1 MSVVAK
7 VFIKR
12 ISDDV
17 DEVTERQDG
26 LREGKGQIEQIFVL
40 MNIVEQEIEWNSSLF
55 LCPLR
60 RL

>member
-17 DEVTERQDG
+17 DEKLQRGKMVLGKERA
-26 LREGKGQIEQIFVL
+26 R
-40 MNIVEQEIEWNSSLF
+40 
-55 LCPLR
+55 
-60 RL
+60 